1 MQARWKQER
10 MEKENLLAQTASIRQ
25 ERERLEA
32 QAKAEEEMIK
42 QKAESEVQKYKE
54 EIKKLEQKLSQM
66 KMEAN
71 SSALA
76 ALRSGTKASSSSTG
90 SSGVQ
95 AMQRNQNPQGLK
107 LERECA
113 MCLSEE
119 KTVLFLPC
127 AHQLLCAKCNELHE
141 KKGMI
146 DCPACRAPIMLR
158 FNARFACP

>member
-1 MQARWKQER
+1 MQARLKQER
-10 MEKENLLAQTASIRQ
+10 MEKENLLAQAASIRQ

-71 SSALA
+71 SSAIA

-90 SSGVQ
+90 SPGVQ

-119 KTVLFLPC
+119 KTVIFLPC